1 MPRGTVV
8 TVDGRSFTTD
18 TESDDGSRGDRWNFP
33 TGEMPTDLIWPT
45 GQDVTVSVK
54 FPESCPAATTELDYA
69 NSWPSSSHSPH
80 SLITRDSVS
89 VLGDTLTVE
98 VQPPPLHHQGTA
110 RAEVLEGY
118 KWRFRELKPVRK
130 PWSAWSSDWTDS
142 STLTGTVANNTT
154 RIRVEVVA
162 CTSVPINP
170 GSRNPDP
177 VRSKRLAHSDR
188 LRVNVVR

>member
-1 MPRGTVV
+1 MTVGNDHDPDIGKLVLGYEFDGYVVRYGSLTDDQIPPYNGQAITVETVHTVRNQNSTYMYFGSSPRVPRGTVV
-8 TVDGRSFTTD
+8 TVDGRSFPTD

-69 NSWPSSSHSPH
+69 NSWPASSHSPH
-80 SLITRDSVS
+80 SLITRDDVS

-110 RAEVLEGY
+110 RAEV
-118 KWRFRELKPVRK
+118 WRG
-130 PWSAWSSDWTDS
+130 TNGDS
-142 STLTGTVANNTT
+142 
-154 RIRVEVVA
+154 
-162 CTSVPINP
+162 
-170 GSRNPDP
+170 GSLS
-177 VRSKRLAHSDR
+177 RS
-188 LRVNVVR
+188 

>member
-1 MPRGTVV
+1 
-8 TVDGRSFTTD
+8 
-18 TESDDGSRGDRWNFP
+18 
-33 TGEMPTDLIWPT
+33 MPTDLIWPT

-69 NSWPSSSHSPH
+69 NSWPASSHSPH

-118 KWRFRELKPVRK
+118 KWRFRELKPDRK
-130 PWSAWSSDWTDS
+130 PWSAWSSDWT
-142 STLTGTVANNTT
+142 TVA
-154 RIRVEVVA
+154 
-162 CTSVPINP
+162 
-170 GSRNPDP
+170 
-177 VRSKRLAHSDR
+177 L
-188 LRVNVVR
+188 